1 MRPSPLAST
10 SSFTSSTIVS
20 NPAAAETCA
29 IPPPINPHPNT
40 PTVLIAI
47 APSPVRS
54 LKLRPTTLG
63 RHFSAACGP

>member
-1 MRPSPLAST
+1 MRASPLAST

-40 PTVLIAI
+40 PTVFMTL
-47 APSPVRS
+47 SLLPV
-54 LKLRPTTLG
+54 
-63 RHFSAACGP
+63 